1 MSRVSVIF
9 HGHRVS
15 TRKVSL
21 LPLRPDW
28 SLERRSLEYVNV
40 NIGKRVADILS
51 KRSGGVRATIEID
64 KDCRSISQFG
74 FNFFFFIVSPWP
86 VEKSVS
92 LLQVEI
98 ANETGRGIG

>member
-1 MSRVSVIF
+1 M
-9 HGHRVS
+9 
-15 TRKVSL
+15 
-21 LPLRPDW
+21 
-28 SLERRSLEYVNV
+28 NV

-74 FNFFFFIVSPWP
+74 FNFFFIVSPWP
-86 VEKSVS
+86 VERSVS

>member
-1 MSRVSVIF
+1 M
-9 HGHRVS
+9 
-15 TRKVSL
+15 
-21 LPLRPDW
+21 
-28 SLERRSLEYVNV
+28 NV

-74 FNFFFFIVSPWP
+74 FNFFIVSPWP
-86 VEKSVS
+86 VERSES

-98 ANETGRGIG
+98 ANETGHGIG

>member
-74 FNFFFFIVSPWP
+74 FNFFYCVSM
-86 VEKSVS
+86 
-92 LLQVEI
+92 
-98 ANETGRGIG
+98 AG